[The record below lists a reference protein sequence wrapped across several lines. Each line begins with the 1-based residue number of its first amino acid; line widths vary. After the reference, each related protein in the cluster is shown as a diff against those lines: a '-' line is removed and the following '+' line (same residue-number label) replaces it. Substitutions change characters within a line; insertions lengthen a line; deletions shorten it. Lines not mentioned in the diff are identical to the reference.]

1 MKLGQWELKKA
12 VEEKVE
18 SVKKEVE
25 GVRKELSE

>member
-1 MKLGQWELKKA
+1 MKLGQLDMKKA
-12 VEEKVE
+12 VEEKVG